1 VPPYHQGDVVP
12 PRATFKLPSLD
23 CAVARARCGRHRG
36 CWRLRTHGAARC
48 ARRHRVLVRG
58 APPRRGLAVCRHAAP
73 HRRGPLPRQSA
84 YEREREWM
92 CEREGDKCRRV
103 IEDYLYVVYHRRRG
117 LPLRQRLLTPPR
129 QLQMR
134 ERLVVVDERERE
146 RGGREDKTIC
156 VCGSRGSWC
165 VHAALS
171 NGWST
176 SGARLYCVASCDE
189 RERWARDLSFKISL
203 QNCIDS

>member
-1 VPPYHQGDVVP
+1 VPPCHQGDVVP

-23 CAVARARCGRHRG
+23 CAAARARCGRHRG

-48 ARRHRVLVRG
+48 ARRHRVLARG
-58 APPRRGLAVCRHAAP
+58 APPHRGLAVCRHAAP
-73 HRRGPLPRQSA
+73 HRRGSPVRRGPLPRQSA

-103 IEDYLYVVYHRRRG
+103 VEDCLYVVYHRRRG

-146 RGGREDKTIC
+146 VEERIRRFVC
-156 VCGSRGSWC
+156 V
-165 VHAALS
+165 VH
-171 NGWST
+171 
-176 SGARLYCVASCDE
+176 GAPGVFTRPYPMVGPPVELACTV
-189 RERWARDLSFKISL
+189 
-203 QNCIDS
+203 